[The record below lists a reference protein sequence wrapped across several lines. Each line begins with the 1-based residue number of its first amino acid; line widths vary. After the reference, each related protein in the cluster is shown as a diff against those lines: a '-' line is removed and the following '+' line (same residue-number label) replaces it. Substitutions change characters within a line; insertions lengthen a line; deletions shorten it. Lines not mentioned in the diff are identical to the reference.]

1 MRLFLLIA
9 VCCLALFVT
18 AWIVT
23 GQLMPFWGPQP
34 GPSLRG
40 GSGVEAGLSLWAI
53 VQNAS
58 ALVGIVSFLIQV
70 VQWRRGA

>member
-23 GQLMPFWGPQP
+23 GELVPSWRLPP
-34 GPSLRG
+34 GPPLRG
-40 GSGVEAGLSLWAI
+40 IPAAEAGVSLWAI
-53 VQNAS
+53 VQNLS
-58 ALVGIVSFLIQV
+58 ALVGIVSFLIQI